1 MLALIAG
8 GGGLPQRV
16 AATQADLP
24 LVCAYEDVPVEGLTP
39 ALTFRLETL
48 GSLIKAL
55 KDQGIT
61 RVCFCGSV
69 PRPRFDPSKLD
80 ADTMP
85 LVPLFQKALAAG
97 DDGALRVLI
106 DIFEQAGMTVIAA
119 HDLAPDLLAQPGV
132 LGAHGPDAAMEQ
144 DAARA
149 AQVVATLAPLDIGQ
163 CCVVGGAQVFGIE
176 AIGGTDHLL
185 ATLPERVKTSRAIL
199 FKGPKPGQSRLI
211 DMPTIGPATIKAAHN
226 AGLSGVVIAAGGVIM
241 LEPERCVTLADEL
254 GLVLWARA
262 PE

>member
-16 AATQADLP
+16 ADTQAEAP

-55 KDQGIT
+55 KEKGIT

-106 DIFEQAGMTVIAA
+106 EIFEQAGMKVIAA
-119 HDLAPDLLAQPGV
+119 HDLAPDLLAKPGV
-132 LGAHGPDAAMEQ
+132 LGAQAPDAAMEQ

-149 AQVVATLAPLDIGQ
+149 AKWSRPLRPWTSDNA
-163 CCVVGGAQVFGIE
+163 V
-176 AIGGTDHLL
+176 LL
-185 ATLPERVKTSRAIL
+185 AVVRSLGS
-199 FKGPKPGQSRLI
+199 KPS
-211 DMPTIGPATIKAAHN
+211 AAPIICWPPCP
-226 AGLSGVVIAAGGVIM
+226 SG
-241 LEPERCVTLADEL
+241 
-254 GLVLWARA
+254 
-262 PE
+262 

>member
-16 AATQADLP
+16 AGSQAVAP
-24 LVCAYEDVPVEGLTP
+24 LICAYEDVPVQGLTP

-48 GSLIKAL
+48 GSLL
-55 KDQGIT
+55 KSLQDQGVT

-80 ADTMP
+80 AQTMP

-106 DIFEQAGMTVIAA
+106 EIFEQAGMTVVAA
-119 HDLAPDLLAQPGV
+119 HELAPDLLAKPGV
-132 LGAHGPDAAMEQ
+132 LGAQTPDTAMEQ

-149 AQVVATLAPLDIGQ
+149 EQVVSTLAPLDVGQ
-163 CCVVGGAQVFGIE
+163 CCVVGGGQVFGIE

-199 FKGPKPGQSRLI
+199 FKGPKPGQSRLV
-211 DMPTIGPATIKAAHN
+211 DMPTIGPATLEAAHR
-226 AGLSGVVIAAGGVIM
+226 AGLAGVVIAAGGVIV
-241 LEPERCVTLADEL
+241 LEPARCATLADDL
-254 GLVLWARA
+254 ALVLWARA
-262 PE
+262 AE

>member
-8 GGGLPQRV
+8 GGGLPLRV
-16 AATQADLP
+16 AESQAVAP
-24 LVCAYEDVPVEGLTP
+24 LVCAYEGVPLQGLNP

-48 GSLIKAL
+48 GSLLKAL
-55 KDQGIT
+55 KDHGVT

-69 PRPRFDPSKLD
+69 PRPNFDPSKLD
-80 ADTMP
+80 AETLP

-106 DIFEQAGMTVIAA
+106 EIFEQAGMSVVAA
-119 HDLAPDLLAQPGV
+119 HELAPDLLAKPGV
-132 LGAHGPDAAMEQ
+132 LGKLPPEAAMKH

-149 AQVVATLAPLDIGQ
+149 AKVVATLAPLDVGQ
-163 CCVVGGAQVFGIE
+163 CCVVGGGQVFGIE

-185 ATLPERVKTSRAIL
+185 GTLPEQVKWARAIL
-199 FKGPKPGQSRLI
+199 FKGPKPGQSRLV
-211 DMPTIGPATIKAAHN
+211 DMPTIGPATLEAAHN
-226 AGLSGVVIAAGGVIM
+226 AGLAGVVIAAGGVIV
-241 LEPERCVTLADEL
+241 LEPERCVTLADDL
-254 GLVLWARA
+254 GLVLWAWA